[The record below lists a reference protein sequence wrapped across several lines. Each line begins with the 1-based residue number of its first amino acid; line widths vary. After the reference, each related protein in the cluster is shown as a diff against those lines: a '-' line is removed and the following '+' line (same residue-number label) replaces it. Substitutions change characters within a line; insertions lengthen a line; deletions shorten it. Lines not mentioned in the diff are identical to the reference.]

1 MGQGGILIRRNNPAR
16 SMLAGLTMIIVVMV
30 AGWLFYGR
38 PDAPSGGSTET
49 PVQAPTAVTGEA
61 SDVANNDIAADSPYL
76 LDHLPF
82 KEEEVLAIT
91 AGGNGKN
98 ARIPA
103 ERQFVLLE
111 SLRYTDMKSALA
123 GPMPAASR
131 KPIVLQFKLADTH
144 YELTYD
150 LTSNAFE
157 YQGKYYYADDRVL
170 LLMQGLFREREELAS
185 LDALLEQA
193 RVEQEKETSVD
204 PDAAPAA
211 PLDGE
216 AAQVDGLDFDGWEQR
231 LAESPPE
238 EIVWAKP
245 FYDDGTG
252 QVKEARLFKDG
263 VLELN
268 RMIVF
273 TRPDHQCA
281 AGVKT
286 GISTDDVTKKLGTKA
301 LKLESRWSYKVGD
314 YFRFHVYFMDGKVKY
329 LALSQPL

>member
-1 MGQGGILIRRNNPAR
+1 
-16 SMLAGLTMIIVVMV
+16 MIIVVMV
-30 AGWLFYGR
+30 AGWIFYGR
-38 PDAPSGGSTET
+38 PDAPSGVSTNA
-49 PVQAPTAVTGEA
+49 PVQAPAEEPGEA
-61 SDVANNDIAADSPYL
+61 AGEANHEAADESPYL

-91 AGGNGKN
+91 AGGNGIH
-98 ARIPA
+98 ADVPA
-103 ERQFVLLE
+103 ERRFVLLQ

-123 GPMPAASR
+123 APVPAASR

-150 LTSNAFE
+150 LTDNAFE
-157 YQGKYYYADDRVL
+157 YQGQYYYADDQVL

-193 RVEQEKETSVD
+193 RVEQEQAGTVD
-204 PDAAPAA
+204 PD
-211 PLDGE
+211 PLDAE
-216 AAQVDGLDFDGWEQR
+216 AARVDGLDFDGWEQR
-231 LAESPPE
+231 LAKAQPE

-252 QVKEARLFKDG
+252 QVKQARLFKDG
-263 VLELN
+263 VLAVN

-273 TRPDHQCA
+273 TRPEHQSA
-281 AGVKT
+281 DGVKT
-286 GISTDDVTKKLGTKA
+286 GIGTEDVIAKLGPQA
-301 LKLESRWSYKVGD
+301 LKLVSRWSYKVGD
-314 YFRFHVYFMDGKVKY
+314 YFRFHVYYADGKVKY

>member
-1 MGQGGILIRRNNPAR
+1 
-16 SMLAGLTMIIVVMV
+16 MLAGLTMIIVVMV
-30 AGWLFYGR
+30 AGWIFYGR
-38 PDAPSGGSTET
+38 PDAPSGVSTNA
-49 PVQAPTAVTGEA
+49 PVQAPAEEPGEA
-61 SDVANNDIAADSPYL
+61 AGEANHEAADESPYL

-91 AGGNGKN
+91 AGGNGIH
-98 ARIPA
+98 ADVPA
-103 ERQFVLLE
+103 ERRFVLLQ

-123 GPMPAASR
+123 APVPAASR

-150 LTSNAFE
+150 LTDNAFE
-157 YQGKYYYADDRVL
+157 YQGQYYYADDQVL

-193 RVEQEKETSVD
+193 RVEQEQAGTVD
-204 PDAAPAA
+204 PD
-211 PLDGE
+211 PLDAE
-216 AAQVDGLDFDGWEQR
+216 AARVDGLDFDGWEQR
-231 LAESPPE
+231 LAKAQPE

-252 QVKEARLFKDG
+252 QVKQARLFKDG
-263 VLELN
+263 VLAVN

-273 TRPDHQCA
+273 TRPEHQSA
-281 AGVKT
+281 DGVKT
-286 GISTDDVTKKLGTKA
+286 GIGMEDVIAKLGPQA
-301 LKLESRWSYKVGD
+301 LKLVSRWSYKVGD
-314 YFRFHVYFMDGKVKY
+314 YFRFHVYYADGKVKY

>member
-1 MGQGGILIRRNNPAR
+1 
-16 SMLAGLTMIIVVMV
+16 MIIVVMV
-30 AGWLFYGR
+30 AGWIFYGR
-38 PDAPSGGSTET
+38 PDAPSGVSTNA
-49 PVQAPTAVTGEA
+49 PVQAPAEEPGEA
-61 SDVANNDIAADSPYL
+61 AGEANHEAADESPYL

-91 AGGNGKN
+91 AGGNGIH
-98 ARIPA
+98 ADVPA
-103 ERQFVLLE
+103 ERRFVLLQ

-123 GPMPAASR
+123 APVPAASR

-150 LTSNAFE
+150 LTDNAFE
-157 YQGKYYYADDRVL
+157 YQGQYYYADDQVL

-193 RVEQEKETSVD
+193 RVEQEQAGTVD
-204 PDAAPAA
+204 PD
-211 PLDGE
+211 PLDAE
-216 AAQVDGLDFDGWEQR
+216 AARVDGLDFDGWEQR
-231 LAESPPE
+231 LAKAQPE

-252 QVKEARLFKDG
+252 QVKQARLFKDG
-263 VLELN
+263 VLAVN

-273 TRPDHQCA
+273 TRPEHQSA
-281 AGVKT
+281 DGVKT
-286 GISTDDVTKKLGTKA
+286 GIGMEDVIAKLGPQA
-301 LKLESRWSYKVGD
+301 LKLVSRWSYKVGD
-314 YFRFHVYFMDGKVKY
+314 YFRFHVYYADGKVKY

>member
-1 MGQGGILIRRNNPAR
+1 
-16 SMLAGLTMIIVVMV
+16 MLAGLTMIVVVMV
-30 AGWLFYGR
+30 VGWIFLGR
-38 PDAPSGGSTET
+38 PDAPPSGDSIET
-49 PVQAPTAVTGEA
+49 PVQAPTTVTGEA
-61 SDVANNDIAADSPYL
+61 SDVANNDLAVESPYL

-91 AGGNGKN
+91 VSGNGKN
-98 ARIPA
+98 TRIPA
-103 ERQFVLLE
+103 QRQFVLLE

-123 GPMPAASR
+123 GAVPAASR
-131 KPIVLQFKLADTH
+131 KPVVLQFKVANTH

-157 YQGKYYYADDRVL
+157 YQGNYYYADDRVL
-170 LLMQGLFREREELAS
+170 LLMQGLFHEREELAS
-185 LDALLEQA
+185 LDALQEQA
-193 RVEQEKETSVD
+193 RVEQEKEASVNLD
-204 PDAAPAA
+204 TAPAA

-231 LAESPPE
+231 LTQYPPE

-273 TRPDHQCA
+273 TRPVHQCA

-286 GISTDDVTKKLGTKA
+286 GISTADVTEKLGTKA
-301 LKLESRWSYKVGD
+301 LKLDSRWSYKVGD
-314 YFRFHVYFMDGKVKY
+314 YFRFHLYFQDDKVKY

>member
-1 MGQGGILIRRNNPAR
+1 
-16 SMLAGLTMIIVVMV
+16 MIIVVMV
-30 AGWLFYGR
+30 AGWIFYGR
-38 PDAPSGGSTET
+38 PDAPSGVSTNA
-49 PVQAPTAVTGEA
+49 PVQAPAEEPGEA
-61 SDVANNDIAADSPYL
+61 AGEANHEAADESPYL

-91 AGGNGKN
+91 AGGNGIH
-98 ARIPA
+98 ADVPA
-103 ERQFVLLE
+103 ERRFVLLQ

-123 GPMPAASR
+123 APVPAASR

-150 LTSNAFE
+150 LTDNAFE
-157 YQGKYYYADDRVL
+157 YQGQYYYADDQVL

-193 RVEQEKETSVD
+193 RVEQEQAGTVD
-204 PDAAPAA
+204 PD
-211 PLDGE
+211 PLDAE
-216 AAQVDGLDFDGWEQR
+216 AARVDGLDFDGWEQR
-231 LAESPPE
+231 LAKAQPE

-252 QVKEARLFKDG
+252 QVKQARLFKDG
-263 VLELN
+263 VLVVN

-273 TRPDHQCA
+273 TRPEHQSA
-281 AGVKT
+281 DGVKT
-286 GISTDDVTKKLGTKA
+286 GIGTEDVIAKLGPQA
-301 LKLESRWSYKVGD
+301 LKLVSRWSYKVGD
-314 YFRFHVYFMDGKVKY
+314 YFRFHVYYADGKVKY